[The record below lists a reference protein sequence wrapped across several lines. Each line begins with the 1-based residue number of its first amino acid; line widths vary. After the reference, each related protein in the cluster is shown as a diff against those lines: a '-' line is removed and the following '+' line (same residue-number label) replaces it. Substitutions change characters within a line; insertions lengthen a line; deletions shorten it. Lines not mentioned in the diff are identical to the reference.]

1 MLDNNVKLKSVLEIT
16 KKLGRITGRD
26 GIYLDET
33 SFKNER
39 ILILKGEINGQ
50 LCSVS
55 HEARWI
61 GYEIKF
67 KGVVY
72 QKMFDSEKFSGA
84 EEFDSN
90 ITQKI
95 DSELITSEV
104 REKSHFV
111 VITYDYYIE
120 VVASSIELTVLAT
133 R

>member
-1 MLDNNVKLKSVLEIT
+1 M
-16 KKLGRITGRD
+16 
-26 GIYLDET
+26 
-33 SFKNER
+33 
-39 ILILKGEINGQ
+39 
-50 LCSVS
+50 CSVS

-61 GYEIKF
+61 GYEIKLM
-67 KGVVY
+67 GVVY